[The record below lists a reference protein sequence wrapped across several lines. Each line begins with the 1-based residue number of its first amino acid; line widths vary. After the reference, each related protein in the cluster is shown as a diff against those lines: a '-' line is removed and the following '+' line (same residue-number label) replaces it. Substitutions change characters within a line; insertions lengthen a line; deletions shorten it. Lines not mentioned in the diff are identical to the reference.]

1 MNLSYFVNYTCYCF
15 IPIVNRDNLDT
26 DIFGANLYHRYLTR
40 HQSCRSIAAVV
51 NGRGMKTSELQFD
64 VESTIDQSA
73 EECYSILV
81 QVS

>member
-1 MNLSYFVNYTCYCF
+1 VKLIYFIAFYYV
-15 IPIVNRDNLDT
+15 ILIVNRDNLDT
-26 DIFGANLYHRYLTR
+26 DIFGANLYNRYLTR

-64 VESTIDQSA
+64 VDSTSDQSA